1 VSWRLDHVQLAIPAG
16 SEELCDDF
24 YVGLLGFKTLEKPPI
39 LAARGGRWYQ
49 RDEAVVHLGVEEDF
63 LPAKKAH
70 PALVIDYYEGLM
82 ARLEQAGVVV
92 RPDESIP
99 GVRRCHVED
108 PVGNRIELI
117 DSGWVAYAPMSSD

>member
-1 VSWRLDHVQLAIPAG
+1 MSWRLDHVQLASPAG

>member
-1 VSWRLDHVQLAIPAG
+1 MSWRLDHVQLAIPAG
-16 SEELCDDF
+16 SEERCDEF
-24 YVGLLGFKTLEKPPI
+24 YVGLLGFTPLEKPPI

-49 RDEAVVHLGVEEDF
+49 RGEAILHLGVDDSF
-63 LPAKKAH
+63 VAAKKAH
-70 PALVIDYYEGLM
+70 PALIVDFYEGM
-82 ARLEQAGVVV
+82 VARLEHHGVTV

-117 DSGWVAYAPMSSD
+117 DSGMVAYATTSDD